1 MPLRR
6 PRTILDD
13 ASDAI
18 TSVFAGPLSPITSI
32 FGASSRSST
41 VQEVYNSDIDL
52 REDEVLEEDRGEGE
66 EVDDSPELRRDV
78 RVIAVGDHETG
89 LTELTKRRRAWEVL
103 PLRRTRVNY
112 QR

>member
-1 MPLRR
+1 MGM
-6 PRTILDD
+6 TN
-13 ASDAI
+13 
-18 TSVFAGPLSPITSI
+18 LSYLKSHQVVCSKHFFFVT
-32 FGASSRSST
+32 T
-41 VQEVYNSDIDL
+41 NSDIDL

-103 PLRRTRVNY
+103 PLRRTRVIY